1 MARFTAPPAGTIQRA
16 PVSNPILSLLQ
27 SIVGVFIGILIILFL
42 APVVLWFAE
51 SQNTAKIFSLTK
63 EVAPTSGAIG
73 YIRTID
79 IANADSPMICYESK
93 VEGNCLYYDYKLE
106 ELQYTA
112 KDYCGTLRQNQQI
125 IEKKGQK
132 CYRDENDEEKCEQ
145 CYLVNESNW
154 NTIKTERKFSSFSI
168 GNFKVNYPDSSKIIG
183 SEQYI
188 KQIDITHKESMSYIK
203 DEIRLLVAG
212 NSDGKIISHGGKKK
226 FLLVSTKDY
235 QTTYDYLK
243 TQDRIMGWVL
253 RFVAFV
259 ILLVGYSMIFGP
271 ISVMSNYVRKIPLLG
286 KLIDNA
292 VGGVIFIISL
302 LLAII
307 HFIILWVL
315 IMIIKNI
322 IYVALLVA
330 IGIGVFYLYTHFK
343 K

>member
-1 MARFTAPPAGTIQRA
+1 
-16 PVSNPILSLLQ
+16 
-27 SIVGVFIGILIILFL
+27 
-42 APVVLWFAE
+42 
-51 SQNTAKIFSLTK
+51 
-63 EVAPTSGAIG
+63 
-73 YIRTID
+73 
-79 IANADSPMICYESK
+79 
-93 VEGNCLYYDYKLE
+93 
-106 ELQYTA
+106 
-112 KDYCGTLRQNQQI
+112 
-125 IEKKGQK
+125 
-132 CYRDENDEEKCEQ
+132 
-145 CYLVNESNW
+145 
-154 NTIKTERKFSSFSI
+154 
-168 GNFKVNYPDSSKIIG
+168 
-183 SEQYI
+183 
-188 KQIDITHKESMSYIK
+188 
-203 DEIRLLVAG
+203 
-212 NSDGKIISHGGKKK
+212 
-226 FLLVSTKDY
+226 
-235 QTTYDYLK
+235 
-243 TQDRIMGWVL
+243 MGWVL